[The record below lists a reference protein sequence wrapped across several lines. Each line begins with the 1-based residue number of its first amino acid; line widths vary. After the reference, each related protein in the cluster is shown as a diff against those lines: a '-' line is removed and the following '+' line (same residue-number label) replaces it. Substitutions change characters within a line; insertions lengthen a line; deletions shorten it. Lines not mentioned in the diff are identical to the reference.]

1 MQEYI
6 DFARNNFII
15 VAGFFAVL
23 GFIIKT
29 EISRFTRKYKQV
41 GVNAAVMILNKD
53 NVLTL
58 DVREDKE
65 INDGGMINNAR
76 HITLAQLPSKMA
88 ELGKFKQQ
96 PVLVYCRSGSRS
108 GHACQILTKAG
119 FEDVY
124 NLAGGIMA
132 WESANLPLSKR

>member
-6 DFARNNFII
+6 DFASNNFLI
-15 VAGFFAVL
+15 VAGFVAVL

-29 EISRFTRKYKQV
+29 EISRLTRKYTQI
-41 GVNAAVMILNKD
+41 GVNEAVMLLNKD
-53 NVLTL
+53 DTVVL

-65 INDGGMINNAR
+65 IQGGKIKGAR
-76 HITLAQLPSKMA
+76 HITLGQLPAKIG
-88 ELGKFKQQ
+88 ELSGNKEN

-119 FEDVY
+119 HENVS
-124 NLAGGIMA
+124 NLAGGILA
-132 WESANLPLSKR
+132 WEAANLPVARN

>member
-6 DFARNNFII
+6 DFARNNFLI
-15 VAGFFAVL
+15 VAGFIGVL

-29 EISRFTRKYKQV
+29 ELSRLTRKYKQV
-41 GVNAAVMILNKD
+41 NVNQAVLILNND
-53 NVLTL
+53 NASVV

-65 INDGGMINNAR
+65 IQGGVIKGAQ
-76 HITLAQLPSKMA
+76 HIKLADLPSK
-88 ELGKFKQQ
+88 LGGIAKDKTQ

-108 GHACQILTKAG
+108 GHACNILTKAG
-119 FEDVY
+119 YEDVS

-132 WESANLPLSKR
+132 WEAANLPIARR